1 MLRSWI
7 LAGSV
12 LVASVAV
19 QVPAAAQRVDAT
31 RVIELH
37 INAEADNRSLGGS
50 VPEGKSFRLTFNDVG
65 TFEIV
70 PVIVDEAAGTF
81 RVTVYRGPVG
91 AETAD
96 LRAVE
101 TVNARMG
108 VPVALR
114 SMPSV
119 GLVIEGIRRVA
130 LQAQAGGASFTFA
143 SSAQVRIASATMQDR
158 CCVTC
163 GRITACGCA
172 VSGSCGGCCVIPCCP
187 PVQVT
192 SGDRFLPAPRV
203 FARMTAPC
211 GTPIRAEERVHTSA
225 ARPAAVVASR

>member
-12 LVASVAV
+12 LVAGLGVHA
-19 QVPAAAQRVDAT
+19 PAAAQRVDAT
-31 RVIELH
+31 RIIELH
-37 INAEADNRSLGGS
+37 INAEADNRSIGGS
-50 VPEGKSFRLTFNDVG
+50 VPEGKSFRMTFGRVG

-70 PVIVDEAAGTF
+70 PVILDEARGTF

-91 AETAD
+91 AEADD

-101 TVNARMG
+101 TVGARLG
-108 VPVALR
+108 VPVPLR

-119 GLVIEGIRRVA
+119 GLVIDGIRRVGP
-130 LQAQAGGASFTFA
+130 QAEAGTASFSFA
-143 SSAQVRIASATMQDR
+143 AAAPVRIARATMQDR

-163 GRITACGCA
+163 GQIMACGCA
-172 VSGSCGGCCVIPCCP
+172 VSGSCGNCCVQPCCP
-187 PVQVT
+187 PIKET
-192 SGDRFLPAPRV
+192 AGDRFLPAPRV

-211 GTPIRAEERVHTSA
+211 GTPIRDEERIHTPA
-225 ARPAAVVASR
+225 ARPAAIASR

>member
-1 MLRSWI
+1 MVRSWI

-12 LVASVAV
+12 LIASVAV
-19 QVPAAAQRVDAT
+19 QGSASAQRVDAT
-31 RVIELH
+31 RIIELH
-37 INAEADNRSLGGS
+37 VNAEADNRSLGGS
-50 VPEGKSFRLTFNDVG
+50 VPEGKSFRMTFDGVG

-70 PVIVDEAAGTF
+70 PVVVDETQGTF

-91 AETAD
+91 AETGD

-101 TVNARMG
+101 TVNARIG

-119 GLVIEGIRRVA
+119 GLVIEGIRRVEP
-130 LQAQAGGASFTFA
+130 QAQAGATAFTFA
-143 SSAQVRIASATMQDR
+143 SSAPVRIARATMQDS

-172 VSGSCGGCCVIPCCP
+172 VSGDCGTCCVKPCCKISP
-187 PVQVT
+187 T
-192 SGDRFLPAPRV
+192 SNDGFLPAPRA

-211 GTPIRAEERVHTSA
+211 GTPIRAAERIHTSA